1 MSESPIKEFYKNKT
15 IFVTGGT
22 GFIGKVLI
30 EKLLRSTEVS
40 QIYVLTRPKK
50 GETPQQR
57 IKKLVESGLFDTLR
71 EISPNSLERV
81 HAIQGDVEEVGLGIQ
96 DTDLDI
102 LYHEVDIVIHS
113 AATVRFDENLSKA
126 LRINVNGVSEILTIC
141 KQMKKLEAMVHVST
155 AYVHC
160 ENKFIDESLKMLP
173 TSPRKTIESL
183 SLLGSDVTDDP
194 VFTKSI
200 IGARP
205 NTYTYTKVLKSFIGF
220 VL

>member
-141 KQMKKLEAMVHVST
+141 KQMKKLEAM
-155 AYVHC
+155 
-160 ENKFIDESLKMLP
+160 
-173 TSPRKTIESL
+173 TIESL